1 MADRAQLRLF
11 GEFSLEDSEGRPILL
26 NLRKAEALIAYLALA
41 PGQSSSRERLAALLW
56 GDSDQGRARQ
66 SLRQAIFALTK
77 AFAQRDLSLLRLE
90 SQAVRLA
97 ENAISVDAVE
107 FDRLIADGSQAAL
120 ARANELYVG
129 ELLSGFSVEEP
140 EFEQWLSAMRGVYQD
155 TALRAMIDLLQ
166 IQEKEGELDLAI
178 ETANKAL
185 RIDPFR
191 EDIHRQLMR
200 VYAAKGMRSS
210 ALSQYRSC
218 RDVLQKELGV
228 RPDDDTTKLYRTILE
243 QGGDDWQPGESDK
256 MAQAGVGPSDHSS
269 SLVRR
274 RAAASHGVHVGRE
287 SEIKQLIALTETVRT
302 EGCRF
307 ALLTGEAGV
316 GKTHLLDRFAFEAA
330 NNGIAVSMTRAYKTN
345 EAQCLGL
352 WFGSTSD
359 LLPDWKTLIHDL
371 PASLDSQIERLF
383 EDPAGAR
390 ESERIGTAIG
400 RLSHAIGEALRRRA
414 GDRGLVVFCD
424 DLHWADNDSLQLLF
438 QLVRQLGRAPVLF
451 ICAVS
456 SAGLRRRAGLRDLVG
471 DLERA
476 GRLDLFE
483 LMPLSRDESL
493 ELAWKLQQALGVKRD
508 SKSRLL
514 RIWQFSE
521 GNPRMIRES
530 VLAIANDDS
539 LGQGAE
545 PPLPLA
551 LLDEV
556 ALVQSRLSPTA
567 RDMMAFASLMGE
579 RIDYPVLVRAMAAD
593 EDLAARAM
601 EELVAENVISA
612 SEDATAFVRRRVA
625 LAARQDL
632 LPPRRRLIHVAL
644 ARAIEGI
651 HDQALERH
659 YLILAGH
666 YHEAGEREKGLA
678 YELLAARVEVN
689 RGRPSTARRLFQR
702 VLDTS
707 RKLAPSDQVASS
719 EIDSHLGLAAL
730 AEAEGDRKRALA
742 CLDGAAALAE
752 RQRSESQTALLHAA
766 RARLLYVAGETERS
780 YDLTRQALSAAERHD
795 PSLLWLPGEYLLG
808 HLHLVGG
815 SVARV
820 IERMARRYARCADLG
835 LKEDAADAAVILGLL
850 HGICGRFGEAGQWCV
865 DAVGIAE
872 SIANEAYMASCLQAK
887 GTVACWCGDV
897 QTALADFDRA
907 LDIAEARGDGLRRY
921 ALTGHKANALHL
933 AGRTS
938 ESIAHLEQTIAWGDR
953 LGAGLFQPLF
963 KAWLVEAC
971 VGEFSDEEVLRL
983 ARETLRLAA
992 DRNQAWARSIAHR
1005 ALARLLS
1012 RPSSRDLN
1020 AADRAI
1026 RSAIGAQSSL
1036 GLPFEVARS
1045 LVVHA
1050 KILRARG
1057 NARRSSEIFAE
1068 AGEIFEKMG
1077 LTADFDRARTMS
1089 EALRP
1094 SAGASD

>member
-1 MADRAQLRLF
+1 VGDRAQLRLF
-11 GEFSLEDSEGRPILL
+11 GEFSLEDPEGRPIIL

-97 ENAISVDAVE
+97 ENAMSVDAVE
-107 FDRLIADGSQAAL
+107 FDGLIADGSKAAL
-120 ARANELYVG
+120 VRANELYVG

-140 EFEQWLSAMRGVYQD
+140 EFEQWLSAKRGVYQD
-155 TALRAMIDLLQ
+155 TALRALIELLQ
-166 IQEKEGELDLAI
+166 EQEKAGELDLAI

-185 RIDPFR
+185 RIDLFR

-218 RDVLQKELGV
+218 RDVLERELGV

-243 QGGDDWQPGESDK
+243 QGGDDWHPNEGDQLG
-256 MAQAGVGPSDHSS
+256 QAGIGPADHSGPQIQ
-269 SLVRR
+269 R

-287 SEIKQLIALTETVRT
+287 SEIRQLISLTETVRT

-316 GKTHLLDRFAFEAA
+316 GKTHLLDRFAFESA

-345 EAQCLGL
+345 EKQPLGL
-352 WFGSTSD
+352 WSGSTTD
-359 LLPDWKTLIHDL
+359 ILPDWKTLRRDL
-371 PASLDSQIERLF
+371 PAPLSSEIERLF
-383 EDPAGAR
+383 EPPTEASGSNGLGIAT
-390 ESERIGTAIG
+390 GG
-400 RLSHAIGEALRRRA
+400 LSQAIGEALRRRA

-424 DLHWADNDSLQLLF
+424 DLHWADDDSLRLLF

-451 ICAVS
+451 VCAAS
-456 SAGLRRRAGLRDLVG
+456 SDGLRRRAGLRDLVE
-471 DLERA
+471 DLDRG
-476 GRLDLFE
+476 GRLNSIRLA
-483 LMPLSRDESL
+483 PLSREESV
-493 ELAWKLQQALGVKRD
+493 ELAWKLQQALEVKRD

-539 LGQGAE
+539 LGQGIEA
-545 PPLPLA
+545 PLPRA

-556 ALVQSRLSPTA
+556 ALVQSRLGPSA
-567 RDMMAFASLMGE
+567 REMMAFAAMMGD
-579 RIDYPVLVRAMAAD
+579 RIDYPVLIRAMGVD

-612 SEDATAFVRRRVA
+612 SGDAAAFVHKRVA

-632 LPPRRRLIHVAL
+632 LPPRRRLIHGAL

-651 HDQALERH
+651 HDGALERH
-659 YLILAGH
+659 YLTLAGH
-666 YHEAGEREKGLA
+666 HHEAGDREKGLS
-678 YELLAARVEVN
+678 YDLLAARVEVN
-689 RGRPSTARRLFQR
+689 RGLPSSARRLFQR
-702 VLDTS
+702 VLDTA
-707 RKLAPSDQVASS
+707 RKLERSDQVAGS
-719 EIDSHLGLAAL
+719 EIDAHLGLAAL

-742 CLDGAAALAE
+742 CLDSAAALSS
-752 RQRSESQTALLHAA
+752 RQGSDSQAALLHMT
-766 RARLLYVAGETERS
+766 RARLLYVAGGTERA
-780 YDLTRQALSAAERHD
+780 YALARQALGAVDHYD

-815 SVARV
+815 SIVRV
-820 IERMARRYARCADLG
+820 IERMTRRYGRCMDLG
-835 LKEDAADAAVILGLL
+835 LKEDAADAAAILGLL
-850 HGICGRFGEAGQWCV
+850 HGIRGQFGDAGQWCA
-865 DAVGIAE
+865 DAVRIAE

-887 GTVACWCGDV
+887 GTVGCWCGDV
-897 QTALADFDRA
+897 QPALEEFDRA
-907 LDIAEARGDGLRRY
+907 LDIARARGDVLRLY
-921 ALTGHKANALHL
+921 SLTGHKANALLL
-933 AGRTS
+933 AGQTR
-938 ESIAHLEQTIAWGDR
+938 EAIALLEKAIAWGER

-963 KAWLVEAC
+963 KAWLAEAS

-983 ARETLRLAA
+983 ARESLRQAA
-992 DRNQAWARSIAHR
+992 DRNQAWARSVAHR

-1012 RPSSRDLN
+1012 RPSSRDLS

-1026 RSAIGAQSSL
+1026 RSAVAAQSSL

-1077 LTADFDRARTMS
+1077 LTADFDRAKTMS
-1089 EALRP
+1089 DALRP
-1094 SAGASD
+1094 PTGAAD